1 MSKSIK
7 ISSLKIILILIIIV
21 FPNFNDAKEILIFA
35 DSISYDEE
43 ENIIARGNAKIFQ
56 KIN

>member
-1 MSKSIK
+1 MIK
-7 ISSLKIILILIIIV
+7 KFQKIILILIIIV

-56 KIN
+56 KRFYE

>member
-7 ISSLKIILILIIIV
+7 ISLLKIILILIIIV

-43 ENIIARGNAKIFQ
+43 ENIIARGNAKIV
-56 KIN
+56 INVY